1 MGANQL
7 MGVDNELKA
16 IEKSISN
23 NGQDCTQDA
32 EEDEHQLARVKDWIN
47 SRHLDTVELTDVLS
61 NFPDIS
67 VEEMDGVSLGD
78 KTPQAEDPIYLKALY
93 HALPMNYVTV
103 TKLQNKL
110 EGEASQSSVRK
121 LIDKMI
127 KDGYVEA
134 KGSRRLGKRVIHS
147 NQTEKKL
154 MEVKKALDFDAMKAR
169 AKEAEPEPMSI
180 DGKA

>member
-1 MGANQL
+1 
-7 MGVDNELKA
+7 
-16 IEKSISN
+16 
-23 NGQDCTQDA
+23 
-32 EEDEHQLARVKDWIN
+32 
-47 SRHLDTVELTDVLS
+47 
-61 NFPDIS
+61 
-67 VEEMDGVSLGD
+67 MDGVSLGD

-103 TKLQNKL
+103 TKLHNKL